1 MRVDTKVGLF
11 VLVML
16 ITGSID
22 SVRNLP
28 ATAFFGPS
36 LVFFFVMA
44 ALFFL
49 LPGAFVS
56 ADLAEAFPERS
67 GVYQWVKL
75 AFGERM
81 GFLAVW
87 LQWVNTLVWFP
98 TMLAFIGGT
107 FAYFIDPALAQN
119 NHFVLAL
126 IVIVFWSVTFINLQG
141 VGVSARF
148 ASISTFIGLIVPM
161 VLIIGLSVLWLI
173 KGAPLQVQ
181 FTARSFLPDFSSMNN
196 WFSLTAVMTSCIG
209 IELAAVHMMNI
220 KDARVNFPKAM
231 SISVVIILATMI
243 MGSLAIVMVV
253 PAKTIQL
260 NQGLVQAMQIFLDDY
275 HLTWLV
281 MPIVAMVLIGSIGEL
296 VNWMISPTRGLAQAA
311 EDHFLPPLLL
321 KKNKHDIAHNIAIL
335 QAVVVTI
342 IAMAFLYMPSVNGS
356 YWLLTALSTQLYM
369 LMYFLMFVSAIR
381 IKQKFPERV
390 HSIKFLR
397 IKGSVVIMSI
407 MGVIGTLVTLYV
419 GFVPPVGINI
429 GSPLHYEMMFGG
441 GLFAMILPCLF
452 FYAYQQRK
460 SVELNRNG

>member
-1 MRVDTKVGLF
+1 MAVKKVGLF

-28 ATAFFGPS
+28 ATAFFGPA
-36 LVFFFVMA
+36 LVFFFVLA

-56 ADLAEAFPERS
+56 ADLAEAFPEKS
-67 GVYQWVKL
+67 GVYQWVKM
-75 AFGERM
+75 AFGKKI

-119 NHFVLAL
+119 NHFILAV
-126 IVIVFWSVTFINLQG
+126 IVIVFWVVTFINLQG
-141 VGVSARF
+141 VEVSARF
-148 ASISTFIGLIVPM
+148 AGICTFIGLIIPVL
-161 VLIIGLSVLWLI
+161 LIIGLSALWLI
-173 KGAPLQVQ
+173 KGQPLQVQ
-181 FTARSFLPDFSSMNN
+181 FTPQSFLPDFTNTNN

-209 IELAAVHMMNI
+209 IELTAVHMMNI
-220 KDARVNFPKAM
+220 KDARQNFPKAM
-231 SISVVIILATMI
+231 FISVIIILATMI

-253 PAKTIQL
+253 PAKTIEL

-275 HLTWLV
+275 HLRWLV
-281 MPIVAMVLIGSIGEL
+281 MPVVAMVLIGSVGEL
-296 VNWMISPTRGLAQAA
+296 VNWMISPTRGLAQAT
-311 EDHFLPPLLL
+311 EDHFLPAFML
-321 KKNKHDIAHNIAIL
+321 KTNRHGIAHNIAIL
-335 QAVVVTI
+335 QAIVVTI

-369 LMYFLMFVSAIR
+369 MMYVLMFIAAIK
-381 IKQKFPERV
+381 IKHKFPERV
-390 HSIKFLR
+390 HLIKFLR
-397 IKGSVVIMSI
+397 IKYALYIMSV
-407 MGVIGTLVTLYV
+407 MGVLGCLVTLYI
-419 GFVPPVGINI
+419 GFVPPTGINI
-429 GSPLHYEMMFGG
+429 GSPLHYEMLFVG

-452 FYAYQQRK
+452 FYAYQSRK
-460 SVELNRNG
+460 SASINN